1 MFVNRVNEI
10 QALEDEY
17 KSNQASFSVV
27 YGRRRVGKTSLLSKY
42 IENKPSIYLYITL
55 SDLSSQLSSFTQ
67 QIHKFAP

>member
-1 MFVNRVNEI
+1 MLENIMFVNRVNEI

-55 SDLSSQLSSFTQ
+55 SDLSSQLTR
-67 QIHKFAP
+67 